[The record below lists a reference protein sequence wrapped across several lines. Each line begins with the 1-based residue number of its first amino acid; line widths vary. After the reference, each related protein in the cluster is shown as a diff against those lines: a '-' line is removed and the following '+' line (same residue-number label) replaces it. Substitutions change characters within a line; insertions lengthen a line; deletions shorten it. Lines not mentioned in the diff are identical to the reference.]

1 LSVLDLIL
9 GGVQARLMKWRA
21 LLGDYANLNM
31 ILENV
36 WIGGVNSPER
46 VVERDFDA
54 VLDLREEDD
63 LHYRKF
69 LEEHGVEYLNV
80 KVADRYG
87 ASPEV
92 LSQIVKWLD
101 EKVRKGKKVLVH
113 CNLGRGRSALAVAA
127 YLVSQCLS
135 PEDAL
140 RKIKE
145 KRSVTYMNSRQ
156 TQALLDYYE
165 AISHASG
172 HDS

>member
-1 LSVLDLIL
+1 
-9 GGVQARLMKWRA
+9 MKWRA
-21 LLGDYANLNM
+21 LFGDYANLNM
-31 ILENV
+31 IFDNV

-46 VVERDFDA
+46 VVERGFDA

-63 LHYRKF
+63 LHYRGF
-69 LEEHGVEYLNV
+69 LKERGVEYLNV
-80 KVADRYG
+80 KVADRHG

-92 LSQIVKWLD
+92 LSRIVKWLD
-101 EKVRKGKKVLVH
+101 EKVSKGEKVLVH
-113 CNLGRGRSALAVAA
+113 CNLGRGRSSLAVAA
-127 YLVSQCLS
+127 YLVSRGLS

-140 RKIKE
+140 RKIKG

-165 AISHASG
+165 AVTHASD